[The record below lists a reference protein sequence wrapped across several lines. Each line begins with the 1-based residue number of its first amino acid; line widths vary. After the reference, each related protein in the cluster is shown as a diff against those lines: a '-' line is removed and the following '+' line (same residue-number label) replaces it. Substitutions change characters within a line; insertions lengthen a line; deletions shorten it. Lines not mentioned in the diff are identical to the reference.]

1 VSQVNTQ
8 IDARE
13 NPVSSR
19 GLRVLVFDEWIPYP
33 PDSGKRVRT
42 WNILRRLARRHD
54 LALLCYGDS
63 EGRAAR
69 VVRAAGIDLHTVTTL
84 PELKGWP
91 LYSSL
96 LVNLFSPRPFSVSKH
111 DTRRFREQLRRLV
124 GGNQFD
130 LVHFEWTPY
139 AGFAEEIDGIP
150 TLIMAHNIESQIWA
164 RRAKHSRTFLER
176 IYFGLQGRKMA
187 SFERLA
193 MERADAVA
201 TVTDLDLKQ
210 VRNWGIRSPALV
222 ENGVDL
228 DEFSPSQERP
238 AAMEIL
244 CLGSLDWFPNVDGVN
259 YLIDEVM
266 PLIVA
271 RMPAVRLRIVGRRP
285 PKKLQDRIARLPWLD
300 FVGQVSD
307 VRTWLA
313 RASVV
318 IVPLRIGG
326 GSRIKILE
334 ALAMGKPVVS
344 TTIGAEGLAVSGE
357 THLLLADSPEELAR
371 RTIELLKSP
380 ELGSRLGEQGRKL
393 VQERY
398 SWDRAADALEAAWFS
413 VCRSRSRG
421 SGIAPA
427 ADLLKEAHG
436 SL

>member
-1 VSQVNTQ
+1 
-8 IDARE
+8 
-13 NPVSSR
+13 
-19 GLRVLVFDEWIPYP
+19 
-33 PDSGKRVRT
+33 
-42 WNILRRLARRHD
+42 
-54 LALLCYGDS
+54 
-63 EGRAAR
+63 
-69 VVRAAGIDLHTVTTL
+69 
-84 PELKGWP
+84 
-91 LYSSL
+91 
-96 LVNLFSPRPFSVSKH
+96 
-111 DTRRFREQLRRLV
+111 
-124 GGNQFD
+124 
-130 LVHFEWTPY
+130 
-139 AGFAEEIDGIP
+139 
-150 TLIMAHNIESQIWA
+150 
-164 RRAKHSRTFLER
+164 
-176 IYFGLQGRKMA
+176 
-187 SFERLA
+187 
-193 MERADAVA
+193 
-201 TVTDLDLKQ
+201 VTDLDLNQ

-228 DEFSPSQERP
+228 DEFSPSQEQP
-238 AAMEIL
+238 AALEIL
-244 CLGSLDWFPNVDGVN
+244 CLSSLDWFPNVDGVN

-285 PKKLQDRIARLPWLD
+285 PKGLQDKIARLPWLD
-300 FVGQVSD
+300 FVGEVSD
-307 VRTWLA
+307 VRPWLA

-380 ELGSRLGEQGRKL
+380 ELGPRLGEQGRKL

-413 VCRSRSRG
+413 ACRSRAVEV
-421 SGIAPA
+421 APA
-427 ADLLKEAHG
+427 ANLLKEAHG

>member
-1 VSQVNTQ
+1 MIQVNAQ
-8 IDARE
+8 IDAHE
-13 NPVSSR
+13 IPVSGR

-54 LALLCYGDS
+54 LALLCYGDP
-63 EGRAAR
+63 EGQAAR
-69 VVRAAGIDLHTVTTL
+69 VVRSAGIDLHTVAPL
-84 PELKGWP
+84 PELKGWR

-96 LVNLFSPRPFSVSKH
+96 LVNLFSSRPFSVSKH
-111 DTRRFREQLRRLV
+111 DTRRFREHLRRLA
-124 GGNQFD
+124 GRKQFD

-139 AGFAEEIDGIP
+139 ADFADEIAGIP

-164 RRAKHSRTFLER
+164 RRANHSRTFLER
-176 IYFGLQGRKMA
+176 IYFGFQGRKMA
-187 SFERLA
+187 SFERRA
-193 MERADAVA
+193 MQRADAVA

-210 VRNWGIRSPALV
+210 VRNWGTRNPALV

-228 DEFSPSQERP
+228 DEFSPSQELP
-238 AAMEIL
+238 AALEIL
-244 CLGSLDWFPNVDGVN
+244 CLGSLDWFPNVDAVN

-285 PKKLQDRIARLPWLD
+285 PKGLQDKIERHAWID
-300 FVGQVSD
+300 FVGEVSD
-307 VRTWLA
+307 VRPWLA

-357 THLLLADSPEELAR
+357 KHLLLADSPEELAR

-380 ELGSRLGEQGRKL
+380 EFGSRLGEQGREL
-393 VQERY
+393 VQKRY

-413 VCRSRSRG
+413 VCGSR
-421 SGIAPA
+421 AVEVFPA
-427 ADLLKEAHG
+427 ANLRKEAHG

>member
-1 VSQVNTQ
+1 MTPVNVQVETHQ
-8 IDARE
+8 
-13 NPVSSR
+13 SSGR

-33 PDSGKRVRT
+33 PDSGKRLRT

-63 EGRAAR
+63 EGQAAR
-69 VVRAAGIDLHTVTTL
+69 VVRSAGIDLHTVAPL

-96 LVNLFSPRPFSVSKH
+96 LANLFSSLPFSVSKH
-111 DTRRFREQLRRLV
+111 DTRRFREHLRRLV
-124 GGNQFD
+124 RGNQFD
-130 LVHFEWTPY
+130 LVHCEWTPY
-139 AGFAEEIDGIP
+139 AGFAEEFDGVP
-150 TLIMAHNIESQIWA
+150 TMIMAHNIESQIWA
-164 RRAKHSRTFLER
+164 RRAKHGRTFLER
-176 IYFGLQGRKMA
+176 SYFGLQGRRMA
-187 SFERLA
+187 SFERRA

-201 TVTDLDLKQ
+201 TVTDLDQ
-210 VRNWGIRSPALV
+210 MHVRNWGIRSPAIV

-228 DEFSPSQERP
+228 DEFSPSQELP
-238 AAMEIL
+238 AALEIL
-244 CLGSLDWFPNVDGVN
+244 CLSSLDWFPNVDGVN

-285 PKKLQDRIARLPWLD
+285 PKRLQRKIARLPWLD
-300 FVGQVSD
+300 FVGEVSD
-307 VRTWLA
+307 VRPWLA

-344 TTIGAEGLAVSGE
+344 TTIGAEGLAVSDD
-357 THLLLADSPEELAR
+357 THLLLADSPEELAS
-371 RTIELLKSP
+371 RTIELLMSP
-380 ELGSRLGEQGRKL
+380 ELGARLGEQGRKL

-398 SWDRAADALEAAWFS
+398 GWDRAADALEAAWFS
-413 VCRSRSRG
+413 VCRPRAVEA
-421 SGIAPA
+421 APA
-427 ADLLKEAHG
+427 ANLLKEAHG

>member
-1 VSQVNTQ
+1 VIQLNAQS
-8 IDARE
+8 DAPE
-13 NPVSSR
+13 SPVSGR
-19 GLRVLVFDEWIPYP
+19 GLRVLVLDEWIPYP
-33 PDSGKRVRT
+33 PDSGKRART

-54 LALLCYGDS
+54 LALLCYGDR
-63 EGRAAR
+63 EGRAAN
-69 VVRAAGIDLHTVTTL
+69 VVRSAGIELHTVTPL
-84 PELKGWP
+84 PELKGWQ
-91 LYSSL
+91 LYLSL
-96 LVNLFSPRPFSVSKH
+96 LVNLFSPRPYSVSKH
-111 DTRRFREQLRRLV
+111 DTRRFREQLRRLA
-124 GGNQFD
+124 GRNQID
-130 LVHFEWTPY
+130 LIHFEWTPY
-139 AGFAEEIDGIP
+139 ARFADEIAGIP
-150 TLIMAHNIESQIWA
+150 TLMMAHNIEAQIWA
-164 RRAKHSRTFLER
+164 RRARHSRTFLER

-187 SFERLA
+187 SFERRA

-201 TVTDLDLKQ
+201 TVTDLDLNQ

-228 DEFSPSQERP
+228 DEFSPSQEQP
-238 AAMEIL
+238 AALEIL
-244 CLGSLDWFPNVDGVN
+244 CLSSLDWFPNVDGVN

-285 PKKLQDRIARLPWLD
+285 PKGLQDKIARLPWLD
-300 FVGQVSD
+300 FVGEVSD
-307 VRTWLA
+307 VRPWLA

-380 ELGSRLGEQGRKL
+380 ELGPRLGEQGRKL

-413 VCRSRSRG
+413 ACRSRAVEV
-421 SGIAPA
+421 APA
-427 ADLLKEAHG
+427 ANLLKEAHG